1 MLSENNPDIDFV
13 ELEAAVARNLQQ
25 RRAVTSLSSRSPTM
39 ATVGSPSLDWKQKVR
54 SWPYLGPVL
63 ARLYHRFRGMTAPG
77 VGWRDR
83 VRATPVVGEVS
94 LWLNSQLTMPRWR
107 RQTQSELAHAQ
118 QQLAALRTAHAELK
132 QEVAHLRT
140 ALSRLEDKH
149 SSSL

>member
-1 MLSENNPDIDFV
+1 MLSENNPDIDYV

-25 RRAVTSLSSRSPTM
+25 RRAATTLSSRSPQI
-39 ATVGSPSLDWKQKVR
+39 ATVGGPPLDWKQRVR

-94 LWLNSQLTMPRWR
+94 IWAKSLASIPGWR
-107 RQTQSELAHAQ
+107 RQVQGELAHTQ
-118 QQLAALRTAHAELK
+118 QQLAALRAAHSELK
-132 QEVAHLRT
+132 QEVAELR
-140 ALSRLEDKH
+140 AVLSRLEKDQ
-149 SSSL
+149 SSPL